1 MNSVSILIP
10 VYNVAKYLHKCL
22 DSIINQTYTNIQVV
36 IVDDGSTDHSYE
48 ICKDYS
54 SKYPFIEL
62 YHQPNTGVASA
73 RNLLLNKIKSEYV
86 IFVDSDDWIEH
97 TMIEDLM
104 YYINMYDL
112 DIITCGCIV
121 ERDKSSY
128 PIECK
133 IQIPEINTRH
143 QIIKKFLLH
152 NEING
157 SLCNK
162 LVKTELLRNLN
173 IDTTISYGEDA
184 LLMWQILQRVDRV
197 GTIQTPYYHYRMNET
212 SISHQKFGLK
222 KISGH
227 KVWERIC
234 LDTHRLWPQY
244 IDIAETTYAIM
255 DMWLLYYAA
264 MSNYR
269 FDSNI
274 RQYQRHIRLR
284 IFNIIRAQQIKAN
297 KKVFALGMAL
307 SYRLGGYLIRKH
319 K

>member
-1 MNSVSILIP
+1 MNPQVDVLIP
-10 VYNVAKYLHKCL
+10 VYNAEPYLKQCL
-22 DSIINQTYTNIQVV
+22 DSIVSQDYDNIRVILIN
-36 IVDDGSTDHSYE
+36 DGSKDNSWN
-48 ICKDYS
+48 ICQEYD
-54 SKYPFIEL
+54 SKYSFIEA
-62 YHQPNTGVASA
+62 YTQDNAGVAET
-73 RNLLLNKIKSEYV
+73 RNRLLNRITGEYFL
-86 IFVDSDDWIEH
+86 FVDADDWIEPNMVSYLVD
-97 TMIEDLM
+97 TVNRNNIDIAVCTTYKDNNNSSQSLGLKIWYKWTTIE
-104 YYINMYDL
+104 
-112 DIITCGCIV
+112 
-121 ERDKSSY
+121 
-128 PIECK
+128 
-133 IQIPEINTRH
+133 
-143 QIIKKFLLH
+143 KFLYH
-152 NEING
+152 IEING
-157 SLCNK
+157 SLWNK
-162 LVKTELLRNLN
+162 LIKSSLIEQTRFDPE
-173 IDTTISYGEDA
+173 ISYGEDA
-184 LLMWQILQRVDRV
+184 LFLWHILQRIEKIGITDA
-197 GTIQTPYYHYRMNET
+197 QLYHYRMNEA

-227 KVWERIC
+227 KVWEKIC